1 MADFLL
7 EIGLEEVPAR
17 MIAGAEAELGKRVGD
32 LLQRERLLAH
42 GANDDAKADAD
53 VDAKARANV
62 DAKTDADVGA
72 KADANVDAKADAKVE
87 AKTDA
92 KVNVKVETK
101 ADAKVDA
108 DVDVKVDANVTTY
121 STPRRLAVL
130 AEGVLEKQADTE
142 EVVTGPSWKV
152 AFKDGEPTLA
162 AQAFAKKAGVTVAE
176 LKKLETP
183 KGEYAGAIVKRA
195 GRTANEI
202 LAAELPKEVL
212 ALYWAKNMYWR
223 AGKPERLVR
232 PVRWVVALMDSS
244 VVPLEIAG
252 IAAGNSSRGHR
263 VLHGE
268 APVTIASAGEYK
280 EALRKAYVVVDV
292 AERRQIIRKA
302 LDAATRKVD
311 GARWRE
317 DEALVETVT
326 HLTEWPTVILGDFE
340 PEYLA
345 LPEEVL
351 VTVMRDQQ
359 KYFAVE
365 DAAGKLAP
373 HFLAVLNTEASEE
386 GAAIIRHGNAR
397 VLRARFKDARFFWD
411 VDQKTSLANRT
422 ENLKTVTFQ
431 KELGSYA
438 WKTEQNL
445 VVAKALAAVVQNA
458 GVKFDEAALFK
469 AVELA
474 KTDLT
479 AELVKEFTELQGIIG
494 GLYARAQ
501 GLGETVAKAIY
512 EQYTPA
518 SMEDAIPST
527 VEGQLL
533 GLADRIQTIV
543 AMFGI
548 GNAPTGSKDP
558 FALRR
563 AANAIVKIL
572 AESKLPLTLS
582 DVLNAACAEGD
593 QTSPEAIGKDK
604 SAARAEQPPQSI
616 GDLLHGDDIA
626 SHPGSDEAA
635 TKMRHRVEGEN
646 KTRVEEFLR
655 ERLQFYLKDV
665 RGFAYDVVNA
675 VLAAGADDVRDA
687 IARAEALSAAR
698 GSEDFLAVSAAFK
711 RIKNILK
718 QAQEKG
724 YEPAQAKLGESAL
737 EAIDLWQR
745 TRELA
750 PQVAKLREEGSYGEA
765 LAAIATLRPTVDKFF
780 DKVMVLDSDPAVR
793 GVNLGLIGE
802 VLRSFSGIADF
813 GEIVA
818 A

>member
-17 MIAGAEAELGKRVGD
+17 MMAGAEAELGRRVSD
-32 LLQRERLLAH
+32 LLKRERLLAPE
-42 GANDDAKADAD
+42 ANSE
-53 VDAKARANV
+53 ANPE
-62 DAKTDADVGA
+62 ANIGA
-72 KADANVDAKADAKVE
+72 K
-87 AKTDA
+87 
-92 KVNVKVETK
+92 
-101 ADAKVDA
+101 
-108 DVDVKVDANVTTY
+108 VTTY

-130 AEGVLEKQADTE
+130 AEGVLAKQADTE
-142 EVVTGPSWKV
+142 EVLTGPSWKA
-152 AFKDGEPTLA
+152 AFKDGEPTAA
-162 AQAFAKKAGVTVAE
+162 AQAFAKKAGVAVAE
-176 LKKLETP
+176 LKKVISP
-183 KGEYAGAIVKRA
+183 KGEYVGATVKRL
-195 GRTANEI
+195 GRTAHEI
-202 LAAELPKEVL
+202 LAADLPKEVL
-212 ALYWAKNMYWR
+212 AIYWAKNMYWR
-223 AGKPERLVR
+223 AGKPERFVR
-232 PVRWVVALMDSS
+232 PVRWVVALMDAE

-252 IAAGNSSRGHR
+252 IVAGNASRGHR

-268 APVTIASAGEYK
+268 APVVIAAANAYK
-280 EALRKAYVVVDV
+280 EALRAAYVICDV
-292 AERRQIIRKA
+292 AERREIIRKA
-302 LDAATRKVD
+302 LDAATRTVPD
-311 GARWRE
+311 ARWRE

-340 PEYLA
+340 AEYLE

-351 VTVMRDQQ
+351 VTVMRDHQ

-365 DAAGKLAP
+365 DANGKLAP
-373 HFLAVLNTEASEE
+373 HFLAVLNTQADAE

-411 VDQKTSLANRT
+411 MDQKTPLAARMESL
-422 ENLKTVTFQ
+422 KSVTFQ
-431 KELGSYA
+431 KELGSYY

-445 VVAKALAAVVQNA
+445 AVANALATTLKSVDFP
-458 GVKFDEAALFK
+458 FDEAALFK

-479 AELVKEFTELQGIIG
+479 AELVKEFTELQGVIG

-501 GLGETVAKAIY
+501 GLGERVALAIY

-518 SMEDAIPST
+518 STEDAIPVS

-533 GLADRIQTIV
+533 GLADRMQTIV

-572 AESKLPLTLS
+572 AVAGLPLTLD
-582 DVLNAACAEGD
+582 DVLNASG
-593 QTSPEAIGKDK
+593 
-604 SAARAEQPPQSI
+604 
-616 GDLLHGDDIA
+616 
-626 SHPGSDEAA
+626 
-635 TKMRHRVEGEN
+635 VEGEN
-646 KTRVEEFLR
+646 KTQVKEFLR

-687 IARAEALSAAR
+687 VARAEALTTAR
-698 GSEDFLAVSAAFK
+698 GSEDFVAVSAAFK
-711 RIKNILK
+711 RIKNILR
-718 QAQEKG
+718 QAEEKG
-724 YEPAQAKLGESAL
+724 YQPAQPMLGQSAL

-745 TRELA
+745 TKELA
-750 PQVAKLREEGSYGEA
+750 EQVAKLREERRYGEA
-765 LAAIATLRPTVDKFF
+765 LAAIATLRPAVDAFF
-780 DKVMVLDSDPAVR
+780 NKVMVLDPDPTLR
-793 GVNLGLIGE
+793 GAHLGLIDE

-813 GEIVA
+813 SEIVTG
-818 A
+818 